1 MSQNAKEKL
10 YWHMVNVNTAGVKVK
25 LFLCFSIPGE
35 WNPQTHPYENL
46 KTCTFL
52 CLTNLRQRAPA
63 TNRIN
68 GLLGP
73 ITPRYGGGEK
83 NLWLSLS
90 NEPQFLGC
98 PAHNS
103 VIVLS
108 ELCHLHY
115 KSDSHTFKMLEIN
128 FLSCL
133 QITLCLWQQALPVPE
148 RQEHSFI

>member
-1 MSQNAKEKL
+1 
-10 YWHMVNVNTAGVKVK
+10 MVNVNIAGVNIK

-35 WNPQTHPYENL
+35 WNPQTHPCENL
-46 KTCTFL
+46 KTHTFL

-68 GLLGP
+68 GSLGP
-73 ITPRYGGGEK
+73 ITVSDMVVEKKK
-83 NLWLSLS
+83 NLWLPLG
-90 NEPQFLGC
+90 NEPQFSGC

-103 VIVLS
+103 VSVLS

-115 KSDSHTFKMLEIN
+115 KSDSHIFKTLEIN

-148 RQEHSFI
+148 RQEYSFI